1 MNRKSYSK
9 SYTKTYSIVILSFFG
24 LLVSAC
30 NNQASNKLA
39 PVVEAEVAVEETTT
53 KSFADTVF
61 INGKI
66 LTVDKNFSIVESLAV
81 DEERIVAIGS
91 NADVNGL
98 IGDTTQVIDL
108 DGKTA
113 IPGLIDNHIHFI
125 RMPQRWNLQARIDGI
140 NTRQAA
146 LDVIAEKAAS
156 MEPGEWIM
164 VQGGWS
170 EGQFADEAGGFT
182 LQELDAAAPNNPV
195 FLQILY
201 SHAFANTLAIEAVGG
216 DPSEGSRLGS
226 PYIVAEPPY
235 GLLNEKMPPVSAAQL
250 EQNVLDVIAALNQ
263 SGLTSVYDVGRPPE
277 GDISLLDR
285 MSTNGPLNLRVW
297 HTLKYQAYG
306 VEDVPSTIELIESNT
321 ANSTD
326 DYLGL
331 LGIGEHVY
339 LPMFDLPNVT
349 EPYPDE
355 VVDEFRQI
363 SQAAASGGYRI
374 NEHSMM
380 DITITSILDA
390 WEQVNAET
398 PLAPLRWSLEH
409 VLTISE
415 ENIQRARDL
424 GVTLAVHQVSMN
436 MPPFLQPPI
445 RKMQDS
451 GIVWGLGTDASVV
464 SAYQPFI
471 TLGWVTTGKSIN
483 GKTINE
489 EPVTREEAL
498 IAYTRSN
505 AFLLHKE
512 NDIGTLEV
520 GKLADIV
527 VLDKDYMAIP
537 VDEIFEIEPQL
548 TMVGGRVVYD
558 ATTQTPAQ

>member
-1 MNRKSYSK
+1 MIRKSH
-9 SYTKTYSIVILSFFG
+9 TKNCIIVILSFVG
-24 LLVSAC
+24 LLLSAY
-30 NNQASNKLA
+30 NNQTPSNSAPASA
-39 PVVEAEVAVEETTT
+39 AIVEATVLDEDTATAIY
-53 KSFADTVF
+53 ADTVF
-61 INGKI
+61 MNGKI
-66 LTVDKNFSIVESLAV
+66 LTVDQNFSIVESLAV
-81 DEERIVAIGS
+81 NEDRIVAVGS

-98 IGDTTQVIDL
+98 IGDNTRVIDL
-108 DGKTA
+108 GGNTA

-182 LQELDAAAPNNPV
+182 LQELDTAAPNNPV

-201 SHAFANTLAIEAVGG
+201 THAFANTLAIQAVGG

-235 GLLNEKMPPVSAAQL
+235 GLLNEQMPPVSAAQL
-250 EQNVLDVIAALNQ
+250 EQNVLNVIAALNK

-277 GDISLLDR
+277 GDISLLDS
-285 MSTNGPLNLRVW
+285 MSVNGPLNLRVW

-306 VEDVPSTIELIESNT
+306 VDDVPGTIELIENNT

-390 WEQVNAET
+390 WEQVNEVT
-398 PLAPLRWSLEH
+398 PLGPLRWSLEH

-436 MPPFLQPPI
+436 MPPFLQPPM

-451 GIVWGLGTDASVV
+451 GIIWGLGTDASVV

-489 EPVTREEAL
+489 EPLTREEAL
-498 IAYTRSN
+498 IAHTRSN

-527 VLDKDYMAIP
+527 VLDKDYMTIST
-537 VDEIFEIEPQL
+537 DEIFDIEPQL

-558 ATTQTPAQ
+558 AATQTATQ

>member
-1 MNRKSYSK
+1 MNYR
-9 SYTKTYSIVILSFFG
+9 ILTAALMAATFV
-24 LLVSAC
+24 LSAC
-30 NNQASNKLA
+30 EGRSTTEAMPEVMASNA
-39 PVVEAEVAVEETTT
+39 P
-53 KSFADTVF
+53 DTIL
-61 INGKI
+61 INGKV
-66 LTVDKNFSIVESLAV
+66 LTVDDEFSVAGALAIK
-81 DEERIVAIGS
+81 DDRIVSVGDSIS
-91 NADVNGL
+91 ISELADDSTV
-98 IGDTTQVIDL
+98 VIDL
-108 DGKTA
+108 EGKTV
-113 IPGLIDNHIHFI
+113 IPGLIDNHMHFI
-125 RMPQRWNLQARIDGI
+125 RMPQRWNLQARIDGK

-146 LDVIAEKAAS
+146 LDVITEKAAS

-170 EGQFADEAGGFT
+170 EGQFADQAGGFT
-182 LQELDAAAPNNPV
+182 LEELDAAAPNNPL

-201 SHAFANTLAIEAVGG
+201 THAYANTLAIEAVGANPA
-216 DPSEGSRLGS
+216 DGSKLGT

-235 GLLNEKMPPVSAAQL
+235 GLLNEQMPPVSAAQL
-250 EQNVLDVIAALNQ
+250 EQNVLDVIAALNKA
-263 SGLTSVYDVGRPPE
+263 GLTSVYDVGRPPE

-285 MSTNGPLNLRVW
+285 MSENGPLDLRVW

-306 VEDVPSTIELIESNT
+306 AADIPATVELINNNI

-349 EPYPDE
+349 EPYSDE
-355 VVDEFRQI
+355 VVEEFRQI
-363 SQAAASGGYRI
+363 SQAAASGGFRI

-380 DITITSILDA
+380 DVTINSILDA
-390 WEQVNAET
+390 WEQVDAVT

-415 ENIQRARDL
+415 ASIERAKDL
-424 GVTLAVHQVSMN
+424 GVTLAVHQVAMN
-436 MPPFLQPPI
+436 MPPFLQPNI
-445 RKMQDS
+445 RAMQDS

-483 GKTINE
+483 GQTINE

-498 IAYTRSN
+498 IAHTRSN

-512 NDIGTLEV
+512 DDLGSLEV
-520 GKLADIV
+520 GKLADLV
-527 VLDKDYMAIP
+527 VLDRDYMNIP
-537 VDEIFEIEPQL
+537 VDQIFDIQPVI

-558 ATTQTPAQ
+558 ASSEMVP

>member
-1 MNRKSYSK
+1 MHLWRIGERKHIESSYPALIAA
-9 SYTKTYSIVILSFFG
+9 TLA
-24 LLVSAC
+24 LSAC
-30 NNQASNKLA
+30 EDTITGDSLSDATESNA
-39 PVVEAEVAVEETTT
+39 P
-53 KSFADTVF
+53 DTIL
-61 INGKI
+61 INGEI
-66 LTVDKNFSIVESLAV
+66 LTVDDNFNVAAGLAIEGDRIIAVGSSESIADLADES
-81 DEERIVAIGS
+81 
-91 NADVNGL
+91 
-98 IGDTTQVIDL
+98 TTTIDL
-108 DGKTA
+108 EGKTV

-140 NTRQAA
+140 NIRQEA
-146 LDVIAEKAAS
+146 LNVIAEKAAS
-156 MEPGEWIM
+156 MRPGEWIM

-182 LQELDAAAPNNPV
+182 LQELDDAAPDNPV

-201 SHAFANTLAIEAVGG
+201 THAYANTLAIEAVGA
-216 DPSEGSRLGS
+216 DPADGSRLGP

-235 GLLNEKMPPVSAAQL
+235 GLLNEQMPPVSPEQL
-250 EQNVLDVIAALNQ
+250 EQNVLDVITTLNRA
-263 SGLTSVYDVGRPPE
+263 GLTSVYDVGRPPE

-285 MSTNGPLNLRVW
+285 MSEDGPLNLRVW

-306 VEDVPSTIELIESNT
+306 PEDIAGTIELIESNT

-355 VVDEFRQI
+355 VVEQFRQI
-363 SQAAASGGYRI
+363 AQAAAENGYRI

-380 DITITSILDA
+380 DVTIQSILDA
-390 WEQVNAET
+390 YEQIDELV

-415 ENIQRARDL
+415 QSIDRAMEIGL
-424 GVTLAVHQVSMN
+424 TLAVHSVAMN
-436 MPPFLQPPI
+436 MPSFLQPPI
-445 RKMQDS
+445 RQIQDS
-451 GIVWGLGTDASVV
+451 GIVWGLGTDASIVA
-464 SAYQPFI
+464 AYQPFI
-471 TLGWVTTGKSIN
+471 TLGWATTGMSIN
-483 GKTINE
+483 GQTINE

-498 IAYTRSN
+498 VAHTRSN

-512 NDIGTLEV
+512 TDLGTLEV
-520 GKLADIV
+520 GKLADLV
-527 VLDKDYMAIP
+527 VLDRDYMTIP
-537 VDEIFEIEPQL
+537 VVEIFDIEPVM

-558 ATTQTPAQ
+558 ASGQTTP